1 MRPDHRVR
9 IHTEDDH
16 ERVTHRVD
24 ELANAAP
31 GSREEAELMALLD
44 ALERWDAHRD
54 DWSGWF

>member
-1 MRPDHRVR
+1 
-9 IHTEDDH
+9 
-16 ERVTHRVD
+16 VTHRVD
-24 ELANAAP
+24 ELVNAAP